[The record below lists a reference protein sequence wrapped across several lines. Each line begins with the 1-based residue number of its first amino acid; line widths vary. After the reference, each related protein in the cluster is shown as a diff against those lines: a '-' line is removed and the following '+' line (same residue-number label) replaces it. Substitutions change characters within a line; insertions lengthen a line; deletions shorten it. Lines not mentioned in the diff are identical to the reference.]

1 MSKTQKFKII
11 IAIVMIS
18 FLQGL
23 QHSVTPVLGAIADT
37 YPAVSTSFV
46 QMLVSGPGLL
56 AMVVALISGVLVT
69 KISKKKLLLFAA
81 AIGVLTGFLPLL
93 FDSFWLLFVC
103 RMIYGMTL
111 GLAMCLNT
119 AVVAEFFEGDE
130 RVQVMGIQGASVG
143 AGMMLVNLG
152 AGMLGAGNFRNAS
165 WINLIAVLAFVL
177 LLLFLPDTGRAVSD
191 RREKIRLNRD
201 VYIMAGI
208 GFFFF
213 MFLITFTTNI
223 SMHLGG
229 ALAGSSRVSG
239 ILTAAFSIIQIFMGI
254 VLGGVTKAL
263 KRFTMAAALFSFTI
277 GALLLVLFPSTFA
290 WLLIGALFCGI
301 CQGIMMPS
309 GMVEVANAVN
319 PVSQTMASAVF
330 SCGVNLG
337 SFLSPVLLN
346 AAAKAVTGEA
356 TTGHV
361 YLISAVGMALLAAFS
376 VLYQLKLK
384 RGLK

>member
-37 YPAVSTSFV
+37 YPAVPTSFV

-81 AIGVLTGFLPLL
+81 AIGILTGFLPLL

-152 AGMLGAGNFRNAS
+152 A
-165 WINLIAVLAFVL
+165 
-177 LLLFLPDTGRAVSD
+177 
-191 RREKIRLNRD
+191 
-201 VYIMAGI
+201 
-208 GFFFF
+208 
-213 MFLITFTTNI
+213 
-223 SMHLGG
+223 
-229 ALAGSSRVSG
+229 
-239 ILTAAFSIIQIFMGI
+239 
-254 VLGGVTKAL
+254 
-263 KRFTMAAALFSFTI
+263 
-277 GALLLVLFPSTFA
+277 
-290 WLLIGALFCGI
+290 
-301 CQGIMMPS
+301 
-309 GMVEVANAVN
+309 
-319 PVSQTMASAVF
+319 
-330 SCGVNLG
+330 
-337 SFLSPVLLN
+337 
-346 AAAKAVTGEA
+346 
-356 TTGHV
+356 
-361 YLISAVGMALLAAFS
+361 
-376 VLYQLKLK
+376 
-384 RGLK
+384 